1 MTFPGEISSFSF
13 SVQIECLSYC
23 RVVGLSI
30 RVSTCMSMWQS
41 LRIEG
46 GSDLSFLAA
55 VDLSHLCTPYAY
67 VYVGVGVSLCFA

>member
-1 MTFPGEISSFSF
+1 
-13 SVQIECLSYC
+13 
-23 RVVGLSI
+23 
-30 RVSTCMSMWQS
+30 MSMWQS